1 MTNKELKLLAKEK
14 LNNYW
19 GLMIAI
25 YLVGAAIS
33 AVATEMAGVVYL
45 FVVGPLSVGIC
56 TVLLGLFRKGE
67 TKFADMFAGFKHF
80 PTNMVTGLL
89 VNLFTF
95 LWTLLFIIPGIVK
108 SYAYAMTYY
117 IQHDHPEM
125 GGRDA
130 INASQKMM
138 YGHKGDLF
146 LLDLS
151 FIGWYLLVILTC
163 GVLSI
168 YVWPYHQAAR
178 CAFYEQLL
186 KERNESAVEETAED
200 EVPQVEA
207 VEAVEEAQV
216 AEEAQVEEAPA
227 EEAASEEPLQGEDP
241 IE

>member
-1 MTNKELKLLAKEK
+1 
-14 LNNYW
+14 
-19 GLMIAI
+19 
-25 YLVGAAIS
+25 
-33 AVATEMAGVVYL
+33 VAYL
-45 FVVGPLSVGIC
+45 FVVGPLSVGVC
-56 TVLLGLFRKGE
+56 TVMLGLFRKGD
-67 TKFADMFAGFKHF
+67 TRFADMFAGFKHY
-80 PTNMVTGLL
+80 PTNLVTGLL

-168 YVWPYHQAAR
+168 YVTPYHQAAR

-186 KERNESAVEETAED
+186 AEANADGEGQAEEAPVEET
-200 EVPQVEA
+200 P
-207 VEAVEEAQV
+207 
-216 AEEAQVEEAPA
+216 VEEAPA
-227 EEAASEEPLQGEDP
+227 AIETSEEIKGEDP

>member
-1 MTNKELKLLAKEK
+1 MTNRDYKMLAKQK
-14 LNNYW
+14 LDGHW
-19 GLMIAI
+19 GICIVL
-25 YLVGAAIS
+25 YLIVSAIS
-33 AVATEMAGVVYL
+33 ALAAEIAGVAYL
-45 FVVGPLSVGIC
+45 FVIGPLMVGVC
-56 TVLLGLFRKGE
+56 TMMLNLFREGD
-67 TKFADMFAGFKHF
+67 TKFVNMFDGFKHY

-125 GGRDA
+125 SGRQA
-130 INASQKMM
+130 IDASQKMM
-138 YGHKGDLF
+138 YGHKADLF
-146 LLDLS
+146 FLDLS
-151 FIGWYLLVILTC
+151 FIGWYILVILTF

-186 KERNESAVEETAED
+186 KEQGEEENEDVPTAETVEVIEET
-200 EVPQVEA
+200 EA
-207 VEAVEEAQV
+207 VEAEVVE
-216 AEEAQVEEAPA
+216 P
-227 EEAASEEPLQGEDP
+227 SGDDT

>member
-1 MTNKELKLLAKEK
+1 MTNKELKLLAKQK
-14 LNNYW
+14 LEGHW
-19 GLMIAI
+19 GLVIAI
-25 YLVGAAIS
+25 MLVVGAIS
-33 AVATEMAGVVYL
+33 AVASEIAGVAYL
-45 FVVGPLSVGIC
+45 FVVGPLSVGVC
-56 TVLLGLFRKGE
+56 TVMLGLFRKGD
-67 TKFADMFAGFKHF
+67 TRFADMFAGFKHY
-80 PTNMVTGLL
+80 PTNLVTGLL

-125 GGRDA
+125 SGRDA

-168 YVWPYHQAAR
+168 YVTPYHQAAR

-186 KERNESAVEETAED
+186 KEQGEEKNEEVPTAETVEVID
-200 EVPQVEA
+200 EAEA
-207 VEAVEEAQV
+207 VEAEAVE
-216 AEEAQVEEAPA
+216 P
-227 EEAASEEPLQGEDP
+227 SGDDT